1 MKKYLV
7 LMMAIIL
14 LISVFTG
21 CAKDESAGAPAILEK
36 VVAVE
41 IEKPKEGN
49 ISQSLTISGKLEPV
63 NSVTVIPE
71 INGLA
76 EIKDVRVK
84 LGDMVKEGDV
94 LFTIDNESIQDQI
107 ENLRL
112 SFETTKKNYE
122 KAKEGFENAKMN
134 LARNEQL
141 YEEGAISQQ
150 QLEQSQLTA
159 SNLQI
164 DAMKAQLD
172 QAEFAYTNTLKLLN
186 NAVITA
192 PISGYVSSIN
202 IEKKGMATAQ
212 PSLVITDITTLE
224 VEIFVTEGL
233 VHRINQ
239 GQEISIQ
246 IPSIGEETIKGV
258 VTVINPVPDPIT
270 QLYKGKIGLE
280 NPSQSLRPGMF
291 TKIFLDMDEKNSV
304 ITIPSV
310 AVMEE
315 DHRYYV
321 YIVEG
326 DQVVKKEVEIGM
338 DNGEILEVLS
348 GISKDDGIIVKG
360 QDFVVE
366 DSKVKVV
373 RGEE

>member
-1 MKKYLV
+1 MKKYLL
-7 LMMAIIL
+7 LMMAIFL
-14 LISVFTG
+14 LVSVFTG
-21 CAKDESAGAPAILEK
+21 CSKDESAAAPAVLEK

-41 IEKPKEGN
+41 IETPKEGN

-84 LGDMVKEGDV
+84 LGDLVKEGDV

-112 SFETTKKNYE
+112 SYETTKKNYE

-141 YEEGAISQQ
+141 YQEGAISQQ
-150 QLEQSQLTA
+150 QFEQSQLTA
-159 SNLQI
+159 SDLQL

-172 QAEFAYTNTLKLLN
+172 QAEFAYTNNLKLLN
-186 NAVITA
+186 NAIITA
-192 PISGYVSSIN
+192 PIGGYVSSIN
-202 IEKKGMATAQ
+202 IEKKGMASAQ
-212 PSLVITDITTLE
+212 PSLVITDISTLE
-224 VEIFVTEGL
+224 VEILVTEGL
-233 VHRINQ
+233 VHKINK
-239 GQEISIQ
+239 GQEIYIE
-246 IPSIGEETIKGV
+246 IPSIGEETIKGI
-258 VTVINPVPDPIT
+258 VTVINPVPDPVT
-270 QLYKGKIGLE
+270 QLYKGKIGLD

-291 TKIFLDMDEKNSV
+291 AKIYLDMDEKNSV

-310 AVMEE
+310 SVMEE
-315 DHRYYV
+315 DNAYYV
-321 YIVEG
+321 YVVVK
-326 DQVVKKEVEIGM
+326 DRTVKKEVKIGM
-338 DNGEILEVLS
+338 DNGEIVEILS
-348 GISKDDGIIVKG
+348 GISKDDGIVVKG

-366 DSKVKVV
+366 GSKVKVV